1 MVEQRICSFC
11 GTNIEPGTGRLFVKK
26 DGVTYNFCSSKCF
39 KNQIGKRK
47 VPRMTEWTA
56 AHKRE
61 KEISLGSAKQEKRK
75 VAKKVTRKTRKVK
88 APKEKSK
95 EKSPKDAA
103 EEPKREEK
111 KPSKEKAIKESGP
124 EKKEEKK

>member
-1 MVEQRICSFC
+1 MVELRICSFC

-39 KNQIGKRK
+39 KNQIGKGK

-61 KEISLGSAKQEKRK
+61 KEISLGSAKQETRK
-75 VAKKVTRKTRKVK
+75 VAKKVTRKKRKVK
-88 APKEKSK
+88 APKEKEETAEVAK
-95 EKSPKDAA
+95 
-103 EEPKREEK
+103 EEPKRDEEK
-111 KPSKEKAIKESGP
+111 PSEEKAKVEAEP
-124 EKKEEKK
+124 EMKEEKE

>member
-11 GTNIEPGTGRLFVKK
+11 GTNIEPGTGRLFVRK
-26 DGVTYNFCSSKCF
+26 DGLTYNFCSSKCF
-39 KNQIGKRK
+39 KNQIGKGK

-61 KEISLGSAKQEKRK
+61 KEIFLGSVKQEKRK

-88 APKEKSK
+88 PPKEKREDAAK
-95 EKSPKDAA
+95 EAA
-103 EEPKREEK
+103 EEPKREEE
-111 KPSKEKAIKESGP
+111 KPS
-124 EKKEEKK
+124 EEKTKVEGEPENQEEKE